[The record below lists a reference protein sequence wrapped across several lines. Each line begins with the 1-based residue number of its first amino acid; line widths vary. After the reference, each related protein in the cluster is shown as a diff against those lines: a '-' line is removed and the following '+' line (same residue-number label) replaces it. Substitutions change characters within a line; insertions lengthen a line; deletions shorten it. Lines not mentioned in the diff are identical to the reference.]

1 MAAEVKQPF
10 DLIRFALGERVTL
23 KFRGDKTITG
33 KLNGYDTHLNLILSN
48 VEETTKKEE
57 NSVTREV
64 KRNFEVL
71 FVRGDGIIHVCPPV
85 RI

>member
-33 KLNGYDTHLNLILSN
+33 KLNVCEFFRLFPLKFFYFVLLRVMTHI
-48 VEETTKKEE
+48 
-57 NSVTREV
+57 
-64 KRNFEVL
+64 
-71 FVRGDGIIHVCPPV
+71 
-85 RI
+85 

>member
-33 KLNGYDTHLNLILSN
+33 KLNGYDTHLNLILSD

-57 NSVTREV
+57 SSVT
-64 KRNFEVL
+64 RNFEVL
-71 FVRGDGIIHVCPPV
+71 FVRGDGVIHVCPPI